1 MTVSLDLFA
10 QGMRKL
16 AASVTVI
23 TTVHEGVRY
32 GLTASAVTSLS
43 AQPPSLLACINTQ
56 ASASAP
62 ISKAQRF
69 TVNILAKDQADI
81 SSVFSSDISNRFA
94 HGVWEE
100 SPMGLPYLR
109 GAAANFECTVM
120 DALPGFTH
128 DIFVGLITDIQTSAH
143 SSLLYAAGEYGHFQ
157 LPPK

>member
-43 AQPPSLLACINTQ
+43 AQPPSLLACINKQ
-56 ASASAP
+56 ASACAP
-62 ISKAQRF
+62 IDTARKF
-69 TVNILAKDQADI
+69 TVNILSKDQAEI
-81 SSVFSSDISNRFA
+81 SSAFSSDVADRFA
-94 HGVWEE
+94 HGLWDD

-109 GAAANFECTVM
+109 GAAANFECSVM

-128 DIFVGLITDIQTSAH
+128 DIFVGLITDIQTSQH